1 MSADRFDGPRRL
13 GESMPRLLNRLG
25 APPSPATMESVFSR
39 WDELVGAELSA
50 HARPVRIDGRTLV
63 VAVDHPAWGTRV
75 RMEAGGILE
84 RVTVPGGPVLERV
97 EVVVARA

>member
-1 MSADRFDGPRRL
+1 
-13 GESMPRLLNRLG
+13 
-25 APPSPATMESVFSR
+25 MESVFSR
-39 WDELVGAELSA
+39 WEDLVGTELSA
-50 HARPVRIDGRTLV
+50 HARPVRIDGGTLV

-84 RVTVPGGPVLERV
+84 RIAMPEGQSLRRV

>member
-1 MSADRFDGPRRL
+1 
-13 GESMPRLLNRLG
+13 MPRLVRRLG
-25 APPSPATMESVFSR
+25 APPSPSTMESVFSR

-50 HARPVRIDGRTLV
+50 HARPVRIDGGTLV

-75 RMEAGGILE
+75 RMEARRILAQVAMPE
-84 RVTVPGGPVLERV
+84 GPPLQRV